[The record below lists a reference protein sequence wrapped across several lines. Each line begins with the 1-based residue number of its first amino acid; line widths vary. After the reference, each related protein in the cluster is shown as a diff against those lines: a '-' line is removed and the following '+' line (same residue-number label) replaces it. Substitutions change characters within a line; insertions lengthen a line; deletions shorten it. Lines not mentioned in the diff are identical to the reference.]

1 LCIAKNPVT
10 QPAYASGNFHVSSRN
25 LIDSLPMPVIELDRA
40 TRILF
45 ANAAAEPFLGTGRER
60 MKGRSIA
67 EFLPPGSPL
76 IMLLEHV
83 NARGGSVSEYSLD
96 LAPGR
101 SKGEQIA
108 DVYVSPLTDREG
120 AVLVIQPRA
129 IMDKMN
135 RQLTHRDAVR
145 SVGAMASMLAHEIK
159 NPLSGIRGA
168 AQLLERSLDEQDKP
182 LSQLIRS
189 EVDRIVRL
197 VERFE
202 VFSDGRPL
210 PLAPVNIHEVLDH
223 VMQIAQNGFG
233 GHIQFRPDY
242 DPSLPLISGNRD
254 RLVQA
259 VLNLVKNAAEAIGPE
274 AQKGMITLST
284 AFRPGVSVVIPT
296 SSRRVGLPF
305 EVCVIDNGPGIPEH
319 LTDHLFEPF
328 VTSKASGTG
337 LGLALVAKV
346 ISDHGGVI
354 ECERLKGQTIFRIL
368 LPLHHGRDQQ

>member
-1 LCIAKNPVT
+1 MTNR
-10 QPAYASGNFHVSSRN
+10 S
-25 LIDSLPMPVIELDRA
+25 LIDAMPMPVIELDA
-40 TRILF
+40 EDCISF
-45 ANAAAEPFLGTGRER
+45 ANAAAEPFLGA
-60 MKGRSIA
+60 GRSRLRGRPIKSI
-67 EFLPPGSPL
+67 LPPGSPL
-76 IMLLEHV
+76 AMLLDHV
-83 NARGGSVSEYSLD
+83 RQNGGSVSEYGLD

-101 SKGEQIA
+101 SKGDQIA
-108 DVYVSPLTDREG
+108 DVYAAPMIEPVG
-120 AVLVIQPRA
+120 GIVLVVQPRA

-135 RQLTHRDAVR
+135 RQLTHRDAAR

-168 AQLLERSLDEQDKP
+168 AQLLEKSLDESDKP
-182 LSQLIRS
+182 LSHLIRS

-210 PLAPVNIHEVLDH
+210 PMAPVNMHEVLDH
-223 VMQIAQNGFG
+223 VTRLAESGFG
-233 GHIQFRPDY
+233 AHIRFRSDY
-242 DPSLPLISGNRD
+242 DPSLPPIEGNRD

-259 VLNLVKNAAEAIGPE
+259 ILNLVKNAAESIG
-274 AQKGMITLST
+274 AGTAGGCITLTT

-296 SSRRVGLPF
+296 SAQRVGLPF
-305 EVCVIDNGPGIPEH
+305 EICIIDNGPGIPDH
-319 LTDHLFEPF
+319 LIDHLFEPF

-354 ECERLKGQTIFRIL
+354 EFEREKGQTIFRIL
-368 LPLHHGRDQQ
+368 LPLHLHRDRT

>member
-1 LCIAKNPVT
+1 
-10 QPAYASGNFHVSSRN
+10 
-25 LIDSLPMPVIELDRA
+25 MPVIELDRSS
-40 TRILF
+40 RILF
-45 ANAAAEPFLGTGRER
+45 ANAAAEPFLGAGRER
-60 MKGRSIA
+60 MKGRQISDM
-67 EFLPPGSPL
+67 LPPGSPL
-76 IMLLEHV
+76 VMLLDLVHT
-83 NARGGSVSEYSLD
+83 RGGSISEYGID

-168 AQLLERSLDEQDKP
+168 AQLLERSLTEADKP

-223 VMQIAQNGFG
+223 VTQLAQSGFAA
-233 GHIQFRPDY
+233 HIRFRADF
-242 DPSLPLISGNRD
+242 DPSLPAISGNRD

-274 AQKGMITLST
+274 AKGGVIRLTT
-284 AFRPGVSVVIPT
+284 AFRPGVSVAIPT
-296 SSRRVGLPF
+296 SARRVGLPF
-305 EVCVIDNGPGIPEH
+305 EICVIDNGPGIPEH
-319 LTDHLFEPF
+319 LAGHLFEPF

-354 ECERLKGQTIFRIL
+354 ECERLKGQTVFRIL
-368 LPLHHGRDQQ
+368 LPLQHGRDQQ